1 MSGAFTISVKDVGVM
16 VGLGMFTG
24 SAANVVWEGLFSSQ
38 IPSGVAIPIA
48 FAGFILGGCVAFK
61 SGRSKHARD

>member
-1 MSGAFTISVKDVGVM
+1 MNDAFSISVKDVGVM

-24 SAANVVWEGLFSSQ
+24 SAANVVWDFFASSQ

-48 FAGFILGGCVAFK
+48 FAGFLLGGYVTLRA
-61 SGRSKHARD
+61 GRSEHARD